1 MNYDVSSE
9 KLSVGKLVFE
19 GCKEVPIDLD
29 FSLPDYCP
37 DVQKILKCRVFP
49 NINSR
54 SISGDRLNIDG
65 EANIRVIYI
74 DAENNQIRCCEN
86 TAAFSASI
94 DIKSTPENAVCF
106 TFAKTEYMNCRAV
119 SQRKI
124 DVHGA
129 ISIFARIYGKAEQNI
144 SCSVNGK
151 DIQQKIETFPVSALV
166 GIGQQQFSLNEVLD
180 MEGSISP
187 ELIVNSTLS
196 VNFSD
201 YKVMPNKVVAKGEAI
216 LKVLYMDDLS
226 SGNLGTSEYKIPIS
240 QIVDVPGAKEGG
252 KYIITGEVLGHSE
265 KIHPGSDETKNMI
278 SLESKIVSTVMYYE
292 EKEMG
297 IVSDI
302 YSTKYDLNVQK
313 SDVNLTHLENI
324 INETFDQK
332 LSIPMGNVNISEI
345 IDIWSENCSASGT
358 NKENT
363 LDFKSKINICILA
376 YGENHVPFY
385 IERTAEFE
393 YQKEIDDLG
402 HNMVCAVKVSPRS
415 IGYRL
420 PSENTIDIKLT
431 CDISAGIFRKLSLG
445 MVTDADCDESKPI
458 PKDRSNSLTVY
469 YTEENEP
476 LWDIARKYHTSLR
489 AIKDENDISDDSAKQ
504 ESCRVLLIPIK

>member
-9 KLSVGKLVFE
+9 KLSADKLVFE
-19 GCKEVPIDLD
+19 GCREVPIDLD

-65 EANIRVIYI
+65 AADIRVIYL
-74 DAENNQIRCCEN
+74 DAENNHIRCCEN
-86 TAAFSASI
+86 SVPFSASI
-94 DIKSTPENAVCF
+94 DIKSTPENAVSL

-124 DVHGA
+124 DIHGA
-129 ISIFARIYGKAEQNI
+129 ISICAKIYSKSEQQI
-144 SCSVNGK
+144 SCLVNGK
-151 DIQQKIETFPVSALV
+151 DIQQKMETVPVSALV

-180 MEGSISP
+180 IEGSVSP
-187 ELIVNSTLS
+187 ELILNSALH
-196 VNFSD
+196 VNFND

-226 SGNLGTSEYKIPIS
+226 SGTLGTSEYKIPIS
-240 QIVDVPGAKEGG
+240 QIVDVPGAKEEG
-252 KYIITGEVLGHSE
+252 KYIIKGEVLGHSE
-265 KIHPGSDETKNMI
+265 KIYPGSGEAKNMI
-278 SLESKIVSTVMYYE
+278 SLESKIAATVMAYE

-302 YSTKYDLNVQK
+302 YSTKYDLEVEN
-313 SDVNLTHLENI
+313 SDINIMHLENI
-324 INETFDQK
+324 INESFEQK
-332 LSIPMGNVNISEI
+332 LSIPMGNANISEI
-345 IDIWSENCSASGT
+345 IDIWSENCSSVGT
-358 NKENT
+358 NNKNN
-363 LDFKSKINICILA
+363 LIFKNKINICILA
-376 YGENHVPFY
+376 YGENHIPFY

-393 YQKEIDDLG
+393 YQKEVDNLG
-402 HNMVCAVKVSPRS
+402 EDIVCKVEFSPKS

-431 CDISAGIFRKLSLG
+431 CDINSSLFKKFSFN
-445 MVTDADCDESKPI
+445 MVTSAACDESKPI
-458 PKDRSNSLTVY
+458 PKDPTNSLTVY
-469 YTEENEP
+469 YADKNEP
-476 LWDIARKYHTSLR
+476 LWDIARKYHTSLH
-489 AIKDENDISDDSAKQ
+489 AIKEENNITEDETENEKI
-504 ESCRVLLIPIK
+504 RVLLIPIK

>member
-49 NINSR
+49 NISSR

-65 EANIRVIYI
+65 EANIRVIYLE
-74 DAENNQIRCCEN
+74 AENNQIRCCEN
-86 TAAFSASI
+86 SVPFSASI
-94 DIKSTPENAVCF
+94 DIKSTPENAIPM

-124 DVHGA
+124 DIHGA
-129 ISIFARIYGKAEQNI
+129 ISIFARIYSKSEQNI

-151 DIQQKIETFPVSALV
+151 DIQQKIESVPVSSLV
-166 GIGQQQFSLNEVLD
+166 SVGQQQFSLNEVLD
-180 MEGSISP
+180 IEGSVSP
-187 ELIVNSTLS
+187 ELIVNSSMS
-196 VNFSD
+196 VNFND

-216 LKVLYMDDLS
+216 LKVLYIDDLS

-240 QIVDVPGAKEGG
+240 QIVDVPGAKDDG

-278 SLESKIVSTVMYYE
+278 SLESKLAATVMTYE
-292 EKEMG
+292 EKEIG

-302 YSTKYDLNVQK
+302 YSTKYNLEVEN
-313 SDVNLTHLENI
+313 SDVNLMHLESI
-324 INETFDQK
+324 INESFDQK
-332 LSIPMGNVNISEI
+332 LSIPMGNANISEI
-345 IDIWSENCSASGT
+345 IDIWSENCSSVGT
-358 NKENT
+358 NKENK
-363 LDFKSKINICILA
+363 LIFKNKINICILA
-376 YGENHVPFY
+376 YGENRVPFY
-385 IERTAEFE
+385 IERTSEFE
-393 YQKEIDDLG
+393 YEKEIDNLG
-402 HNMVCAVKVSPRS
+402 EDIVCAVRISPKS

-420 PSENTIDIKLT
+420 PSENTIDVKLT
-431 CDISAGIFRKLSLG
+431 CDMNASIFRKFAFN
-445 MVTDADCDESKPI
+445 MVSGASFDESKPI
-458 PKDRSNSLTVY
+458 PKDRTNTLTIY
-469 YTEENEP
+469 YAEENEP
-476 LWDIARKYHTSLR
+476 LWNIARKYHTSLR
-489 AIKDENDISDDSAKQ
+489 AIKEENDISEDTSEKNA
-504 ESCRVLLIPIK
+504 VLLIPIK